1 MKLISLGD
9 VNKNLIYILVGGISK
24 LVAELILYFFAND
37 VKMNRHPFILGINA
51 GIGMM
56 FAFIPDLIV
65 KYKMKVKL
73 TEKDEQILYNDYDFI
88 EHKRKFFTKRALK
101 LIIIFSCCILDYIQK
116 ILTFL

>member
-37 VKMNRHPFILGINA
+37 VKMKRHPFILGINA

-73 TEKDEQILYNDYDFI
+73 IKINYNFFLLYIRLYSENIDFFI
-88 EHKRKFFTKRALK
+88 
-101 LIIIFSCCILDYIQK
+101 
-116 ILTFL
+116 